1 MQRKTKQHGSRM
13 PSNSFF
19 FGKVV
24 PILMVAL
31 GILLVVIVLL
41 AFGVAFD
48 FIPVVY

>member
-1 MQRKTKQHGSRM
+1 MALVC
-13 PSNSFF
+13 PVILFF